1 MIDQYRETR
10 ENAFAWLRKP
20 TERNEV
26 CAVLSVAFFGAEK
39 LRDYLFRNF
48 YHNAIKFTYNF
59 FRFKKVVFLPGEFFL
74 IN

>member
-48 YHNAIKFTYNF
+48 YHNAINLPIIIFVLKKWYFYLENF
-59 FRFKKVVFLPGEFFL
+59 F
-74 IN
+74 